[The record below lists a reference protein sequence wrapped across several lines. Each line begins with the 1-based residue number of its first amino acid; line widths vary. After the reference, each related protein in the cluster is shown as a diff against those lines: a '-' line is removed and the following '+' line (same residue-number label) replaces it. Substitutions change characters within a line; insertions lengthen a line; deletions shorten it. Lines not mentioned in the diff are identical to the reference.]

1 MSDTTPD
8 GNSGAP
14 ANANKADAQTAQG
27 AGRPARIYVLKPFT
41 PPQNSPT
48 MNPGPGRSG
57 PPGPPASAL
66 IYQKRHSGIEIATAE
81 EKTDA
86 ETRATVGILIQQMPG
101 RLRKKMFALRE
112 RIEWMVREYGIEHVG
127 LQTLTIREN
136 VTDGK
141 EFNKRFKSIS
151 TNVFPKIFLDWIRV
165 YERQKRGAWHVH
177 VVVAT
182 KADIRAGSNPDALNK
197 LLKDRNERRIS
208 KSTYYAGLQR
218 YASPN
223 LRAIWKEFR
232 RLCGIREFKQR
243 RKSKGRRYYK
253 FDACHLLPIISTPQ
267 ALAVYVT
274 KYISKG
280 FENRRP
286 QDKGMRLVG
295 CSKRVSRICSEKF
308 SWADGAGS
316 LWRTKLAILAEMLN
330 FQSTDE
336 FANRFGSKWAYHLRP
351 AIDILLL
358 PHYANMRLAGADG
371 WNLVSTTD
379 GSPWPW
385 ADLDLPQSQVQGSR
399 TQAFKIVQ
407 SLIARRRGK
416 PRFRS
421 RAEMAWDPERWEEM
435 PKQPK
440 VYEEFKPPSKP
451 KVWNQDELGGLGG
464 QDLSHI
470 VKD

>member
-1 MSDTTPD
+1 MSETPD
-8 GNSGAP
+8 SNLGASSGGQKIDPIA
-14 ANANKADAQTAQG
+14 AQG
-27 AGRPARIYVLKPFT
+27 VARPARIYVIKSFT
-41 PPQNSPT
+41 PAQKTPA
-48 MNPGPGRSG
+48 MDAGRG
-57 PPGPPASAL
+57 GRGGCAPPASAL
-66 IYQKRHSGIEIATAE
+66 IHQKRHSGIEIAATG

-86 ETRATVGILIQQMPG
+86 ERCAAVGVMIQQMPG

-151 TNVFPKIFLDWIRV
+151 TNVFPKLFLDWIRV

-182 KADIRAGSNPDALNK
+182 KANIRAGSNPDALNK
-197 LLKDRNERRIS
+197 LLKDRNERRIP

-243 RKSKGRRYYK
+243 RKSKGKRYYK

-267 ALAVYVT
+267 ALAVYVS

-280 FENRRP
+280 FENRKP
-286 QDKGMRLVG
+286 EDKGMRLVG

-308 SWADGAGS
+308 SWAEGVGS
-316 LWRTKLAILAEMLN
+316 LWRTKLAVLAEMLN
-330 FQSTDE
+330 FQSTEE
-336 FANRFGSKWAYHLRP
+336 FATKFGSKWAYHLRS

-358 PHYANMRLAGADG
+358 PHYANMRLARADG
-371 WNLVSTTD
+371 WDLVNTAD

-385 ADLDLPQSQVQGSR
+385 VSLDLPKTQVQESR
-399 TQAFKIVQ
+399 TQSFRIVQ
-407 SLIARRRGK
+407 NLIARRRGK
-416 PRFRS
+416 SKFRS
-421 RAEMAWDPERWEEM
+421 RAEMAWDPER
-435 PKQPK
+435 
-440 VYEEFKPPSKP
+440 YEEIKSRTREYKVFKPPQKP
-451 KVWNQDELGGLGG
+451 RVLIQDEFLGLDPP
-464 QDLSHI
+464 QI
-470 VKD
+470 IKD

>member
-1 MSDTTPD
+1 MDTNEPES
-8 GNSGAP
+8 NAP
-14 ANANKADAQTAQG
+14 KQTAG
-27 AGRPARIYVLKPFT
+27 HPARIYVLKPFT
-41 PPQNSPT
+41 PPQGSST

-57 PPGPPASAL
+57 PPGPPAPAL
-66 IYQKRHSGIEIATAE
+66 IHLKSNSGIEISITEGKRDVEARVA
-81 EKTDA
+81 
-86 ETRATVGILIQQMPG
+86 VGTMILEMPT

-136 VTDGK
+136 VTHGK

-151 TNVFPKIFLDWIRV
+151 TNVFPKIFQDWIRV

-197 LLKDRNERRIS
+197 LLKDKNERKIP
-208 KSTYYAGLQR
+208 KSTYYAGLKQ

-232 RLCGIREFKQR
+232 RLCGIREFQQR
-243 RKSKGRRYYK
+243 RKSKGKRYYK

-267 ALAVYVT
+267 ALAVYVS

-286 QDKGMRLVG
+286 EDKGMRLVG
-295 CSKRVSRICSEKF
+295 CSKRVSRVCSEKF
-308 SWADGAGS
+308 SWVDGAGS
-316 LWRTKLAILAEMLN
+316 LWRTKLGILAEMLN
-330 FQSTDE
+330 LKSIDE
-336 FANRFGSKWAYHLRP
+336 FASKFGSKWAYHLRP
-351 AIDILLL
+351 AIDVLLL
-358 PHYANMRLAGADG
+358 PHYANMKLARADG
-371 WNLVSTTD
+371 WNLVNTSD

-385 ADLDLPQSQVQGSR
+385 ADLELPKAQIRQSWTEAFRVVQN
-399 TQAFKIVQ
+399 
-407 SLIARRRGK
+407 LISRRRGK
-416 PRFRS
+416 QKHRS
-421 RAEMAWDPERWEEM
+421 RVEMAWDPERWRGQ
-435 PKQPK
+435 KSK
-440 VYEEFKPPSKP
+440 VYEVFKPPPKP
-451 KVWNQDELGGLGG
+451 KVWNQGELSGLNGPE
-464 QDLSHI
+464 LSHI